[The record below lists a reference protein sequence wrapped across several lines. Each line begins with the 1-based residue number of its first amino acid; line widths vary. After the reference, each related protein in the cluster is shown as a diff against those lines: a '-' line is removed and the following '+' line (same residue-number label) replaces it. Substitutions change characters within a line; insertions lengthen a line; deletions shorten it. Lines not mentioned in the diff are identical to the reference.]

1 MAFYILRVLF
11 PALLLDILITAGL
24 RRRKLFLR
32 SDKWA
37 AMLLPVPLYLIN
49 AFAWVVFYG
58 GDSQFQGQGAIGVA
72 VFLGFGVAFSV
83 IRFCLGYFFAMEL
96 WRKQ

>member
-24 RRRKLFLR
+24 RRRKPFLR

-37 AMLLPVPLYLIN
+37 AILIPVPLYLIN
-49 AFAWVVFYG
+49 TFIWTHLHEGLTGVVLIVVG
-58 GDSQFQGQGAIGVA
+58 IA
-72 VFLGFGVAFSV
+72 VSV
-83 IRFCLGYFFAMEL
+83 IRFCLGYFFEMEL
-96 WRKQ
+96 WRKSN

>member
-24 RRRKLFLR
+24 RRRKPFAR

-37 AMLLPVPLYLIN
+37 AVLLPSPLYLLN
-49 AFAWVVFYG
+49 AFLWMHVYS
-58 GDSQFQGQGAIGVA
+58 GDPRFQGQGAIGFA
-72 VFLGFGVAFSV
+72 VFIGFGVAFSV
-83 IRFCLGYFFAMEL
+83 IRFCLGYFFAMAL
-96 WRKQ
+96 WRKP